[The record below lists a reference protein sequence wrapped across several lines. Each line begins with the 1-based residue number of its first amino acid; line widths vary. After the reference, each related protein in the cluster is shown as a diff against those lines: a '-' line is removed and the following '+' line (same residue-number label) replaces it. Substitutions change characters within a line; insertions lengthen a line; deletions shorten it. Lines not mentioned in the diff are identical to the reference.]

1 MAANGDDSRRQRNSN
16 ARKDTTSTVALHDA
30 YTTLGKPDSFGGAWR
45 PFIGRFGRCK
55 AECYLRTQEA
65 YTLHKQVKRRFC
77 VARRTRKVS
86 QSSTRQISSN
96 CWASWTTTTRIATCW
111 VLTCIDVFTKRA
123 WVIPLR
129 SETGRKVTEVF
140 GKILASSDR
149 LRPRMLQTDKGTEFI
164 NATFQ
169 RMLMDIDVHWY
180 NTEN

>member
-1 MAANGDDSRRQRNSN
+1 M
-16 ARKDTTSTVALHDA
+16 
-30 YTTLGKPDSFGGAWR
+30 
-45 PFIGRFGRCK
+45 
-55 AECYLRTQEA
+55 
-65 YTLHKQVKRRFC
+65 
-77 VARRTRKVS
+77 
-86 QSSTRQISSN
+86 
-96 CWASWTTTTRIATCW
+96 
-111 VLTCIDVFTKRA
+111 LTCIDVFTKRA